1 MAQQLSNSAG
11 SADGL
16 ARAQAYE
23 RGNDFVRAVDAY
35 LSLTPADVENQ
46 DVLQQC
52 WEQVRLVALYCSS
65 MLTRHLLKLSL

>member
-1 MAQQLSNSAG
+1 MCICAQDIHNEMAQQMSNSAS

-35 LSLTPADVENQ
+35 LSLTPADVENL

-52 WEQVRLVALYCSS
+52 WEQV
-65 MLTRHLLKLSL
+65 